1 MNPSGSHQVSDC
13 PHSTVIHV
21 TPPPPVSYSH
31 QTVSFSPLSFTAS
44 VFPNSCSPPTLATS
58 TTAAHC
64 YKNRLSLLAIFPC
77 FLIQDDIPGK
87 PPHRSL
93 SFLLYADSIALVLRP
108 GEDVQSI
115 TLINQPLSSSLC
127 HLKGSFY
134 LTEQEKEL

>member
-1 MNPSGSHQVSDC
+1 MVPG
-13 PHSTVIHV
+13 
-21 TPPPPVSYSH
+21 
-31 QTVSFSPLSFTAS
+31 
-44 VFPNSCSPPTLATS
+44 
-58 TTAAHC
+58 
-64 YKNRLSLLAIFPC
+64 

-87 PPHRSL
+87 PPRRSL

-115 TLINQPLSSSLC
+115 TLINQLLSSSLC